1 MTELALFELMS
12 EADCELLARSDVRV
26 NVRRRIGL
34 RVLAVAVAVS
44 VLLIVSL
51 FVGAFAVV
59 HNYKEQHPE
68 IQGGIVEVLGGV
80 LADEDSFLSEML
92 PENVKL
98 ELGDLIVKLG
108 GENPFVPLGPGE
120 EQSTGAT
127 ETEKETNSNNG
138 VPWHEECDYCGKLDE
153 ENRWFIAKVIDSKT
167 VMPIGENCF
176 EAVSAGEAGFEVN
189 FFGENMIEQQG
200 FAPGDI
206 VRITY
211 NGYVVETYP
220 GQIYPDSVEL
230 VSKAEAE
237 RNWTYD
243 PQEVYDHV
251 FNRQSRML
259 TEEEAERLKIG
270 AYYLNTAK
278 QQAVIEFL
286 FIDQENSDDGW
297 FRSGTYLVEGLTTD
311 LPGYEN
317 NTKYTLVLDAP
328 TQNEVN
334 CMYDYHE
341 AYLDVLFEHLS
352 FTECASIPGT
362 EQRVYEIGKILV
374 DDFTYLIRADGHIYY
389 EKNGVCYQ
397 SDQTVDIAYL
407 TAILFITKMYFA
419 KEFNIETF
427 GNYGLWNE
435 EIPSDAQKQYFSR
448 VDRDLYVW
456 NGEAYD
462 DRGYGW
468 THVIDPEYT
477 MEYMIGIYCHYL
489 YVYPDP
495 ENNMYLQ
502 PN

>member
-12 EADCELLARSDVRV
+12 EADCELLARSDARV

-34 RVLAVAVAVS
+34 RVLAVAAAVS

-59 HNYKEQHPE
+59 RNYKEQHPE

-120 EQSTGAT
+120 SES
-127 ETEKETNSNNG
+127 ETESETEPNDNG
-138 VPWHEECDYCGKLDE
+138 LWHNACEYCGKLDG
-153 ENRWFIAKVIDSKT
+153 ENRWFIAKIIDSKT

-176 EAVSAGEAGFEVN
+176 EAMSAGSMGFRLN
-189 FFGENMIEQQG
+189 FLGENMIDVQG

-211 NGYVVETYP
+211 SGCVLETAP
-220 GQIYPDSVEL
+220 CKIYPDSVEL

-237 RNWTYD
+237 RNWSYD

-297 FRSGTYLVEGLTTD
+297 YRSGTYLVEGLTTD

-407 TAILFITKMYFA
+407 TAILFVTKMYFA
-419 KEFNIETF
+419 KELDIETF
-427 GNYGLWNE
+427 GFYGLWNE
-435 EIPSDAQKQYFSR
+435 EIPSDAQIQYFSSL
-448 VDRDLYVW
+448 DQDLYVW

-462 DRGYGW
+462 DREYGW

-477 MEYMIGIYCHYL
+477 MEYMIGIYCHYF
-489 YVYPDP
+489 YVYPAP
-495 ENNMYLQ
+495 ENNK
-502 PN
+502 